1 LNVGLDVQPAAILAY
16 EVVATRTK
24 TPDVPLRHESACA
37 TAGTLRNPETI
48 AEATA
53 TTAAVTTLL
62 ITD

>member
-1 LNVGLDVQPAAILAY
+1 
-16 EVVATRTK
+16 
-24 TPDVPLRHESACA
+24 VPLRHESACA